1 MERFTVGGAVPGVP
15 AAASYAGDGE
25 PGFAGDPAWETFMQ
39 LTGDDGLVVR
49 VPVTAGPHVVG
60 VSFVRQQWEPEGLWQ
75 PEQRGRVLTNDQIY
89 MGNAAVAAVDIGG
102 PFLARANARE
112 TPSRRA
118 IYVCEPPNTEV
129 VAERR
134 CATEIIRAMARRAF
148 RRPVTSDEIESLL
161 TFFDEGRRDGQ
172 SFDSGIQFALERI
185 LVDPDFLLR
194 VYRDPVDGE
203 SSQSPYALSDIELA
217 SRLSFFLWSSIPD
230 ERLLA
235 LAERGEL
242 SDPSTL
248 EAETR
253 RLLADPRATE
263 TLVNDFAAQWLNL
276 RRVGEVVVD
285 PRQYPTYDETL
296 LEAVVEEV

>member
-1 MERFTVGGAVPGVP
+1 M
-15 AAASYAGDGE
+15 
-25 PGFAGDPAWETFMQ
+25 
-39 LTGDDGLVVR
+39 
-49 VPVTAGPHVVG
+49 
-60 VSFVRQQWEPEGLWQ
+60 
-75 PEQRGRVLTNDQIY
+75 
-89 MGNAAVAAVDIGG
+89 
-102 PFLARANARE
+102 
-112 TPSRRA
+112 
-118 IYVCEPPNTEV
+118 
-129 VAERR
+129 
-134 CATEIIRAMARRAF
+134 
-148 RRPVTSDEIESLL
+148 
-161 TFFDEGRRDGQ
+161 
-172 SFDSGIQFALERI
+172 IQ
-185 LVDPDFLLR
+185 DFLLR
-194 VYRDPVDGE
+194 VYRDPVDAE
-203 SSQSPYALSDIELA
+203 SAQSPYELSDIELA

-296 LEAVVEEV
+296 LEAFVEEVGTFCCEYHYGRSECSCVVGYRLYLRQ